1 MCQQIK
7 ASRPKARTNCFTGI
21 RKRMFKANNFNLLLK
36 WEMKPPR
43 TPPFCIVTDWCL
55 GLSYLIRPLSR
66 VTISHK
72 QKEIHHKRATGAPLW
87 IVLILLLRN
96 DSNAWSVLHYGKRL
110 VLLARS
116 RHFCFPLS
124 GKCIVGRARAP
135 HGLTFPHKIWKSV
148 CGRMFTSLTHTVT

>member
-7 ASRPKARTNCFTGI
+7 ATRSKSWTNCFTGI
-21 RKRMFKANNFNLLLK
+21 RKRMFKASNFNLLVK
-36 WEMKPPR
+36 WEMKAPR
-43 TPPFCIVTDWCL
+43 TPPCCIVTDWCL

-66 VTISHK
+66 VTMSHK
-72 QKEIHHKRATGAPLW
+72 HKELHHKRAAGAPLW
-87 IVLILLLRN
+87 IVLILLLRD

-124 GKCIVGRARAP
+124 GECIVGRARAP

-148 CGRMFTSLTHTVT
+148 SGRMFTSLTHTVT